1 MKFKIESHGQSIV
14 ADTDLIPGLEEITKE
29 IFLLRTDPNGDHS
42 LLDNYVVVGSK
53 TLKPAHM
60 KNILENRG
68 GYVVRGIFFVCWS
81 HHIDDEKQSLALA
94 DNQWMI
100 IFAWEEKTDTYVPK
114 YIYNKAAYAG

>member
-1 MKFKIESHGQSIV
+1 MELKTESHGQSIV

-29 IFLLRTDPNGDHS
+29 LFLLRTDPNGDHS

-60 KNILENRG
+60 KNLLENRG
-68 GYVVRGIFFVCWS
+68 GYVVRDIFFVSWS
-81 HHIDDEKQSLALA
+81 HHISEDKKSLALA

-100 IFAWEEKTDTYVPK
+100 VFAWDEQSDRHLPK
-114 YIYNKAAYAG
+114 YIYNKAAYSG